1 MIDIIESPSSNARA
15 VYFAFLDMGI
25 DCKIVQEAAEIH
37 NSKKIVLPGVGAF
50 GALSKFL
57 HDSKLYEP
65 LQLRIVEGVKML
77 GICLGMQLLA
87 EGSEESSEY
96 KGLGIFMNHCK
107 KFEGADLRV
116 PHTGWDQ
123 VSINSQ
129 HEVLRGLSSD
139 FSAFFSHSYYF
150 PIDKNCS
157 FGTTEYGV
165 GFSSVVAKDNVVGV
179 QFHPERSQSNG
190 RKILS
195 NFASWE

>member
-1 MIDIIESPSSNARA
+1 LIDIIGSPSSNARA

-25 DCKIVQEAAEIH
+25 DCKIVKNATEIH
-37 NSKKIVLPGVGAF
+37 NSKKIVLPGVGSF

-57 HDSKLYEP
+57 HDSK
-65 LQLRIVEGVKML
+65 QLRIAEGAKML

-87 EGSEESSEY
+87 EGSEESSEH

-129 HEVLRGLSSD
+129 HRVLRGLSSN

-150 PIDKNCS
+150 PVDIKCS

-165 GFSSVVAKDNVVGV
+165 EFSSVVAKDNVVGV

-195 NFASWE
+195 NFADWE